1 MTIVSPRWISIKL
14 KVALVVC
21 LVSGASFSVFFA
33 INYQDT
39 IQRIHAHAEELIL
52 RNHETHT
59 RYIVDT
65 LTKMRQDSEMIVGFP
80 PISGIIRTREAVDN
94 RDPLDGS
101 TLADWRA
108 RLETLF
114 ISIIG
119 NRSGYSQI
127 RLILAENNWSEF
139 ARVDQDNG
147 DVQVVPQDDLQ
158 SKGEEPYIKALQA
171 DPTSDILFSN
181 VTRNREHQ
189 RVSGPPMLRSMK
201 RVVDEHGNL
210 LGAIVVN
217 ADIASLLTVPS
228 SSEDLGQTFYSVEN
242 SEIAGIPVADGDR
255 NFYANIEGK
264 PDTISL
270 EQLASF
276 PERRLVHFKDQ
287 IGVYISRVDTGNE
300 MVPFTF
306 RIATTVDLHDLYSAA
321 RDELWRNVGNALW
334 LTILAS
340 GLGYL
345 FSAKLL
351 RPLQV
356 LLSEI
361 NESSQILRPLSNRYR
376 GNDEISDIAQNFT
389 RLTNDL
395 IRETQR
401 LDMVLSNISEGILT
415 LSEDGCIEDANP
427 AASRILGNSE
437 PELHGA
443 RLLELLGFDAE
454 ATQGLLADAA
464 HAHAAEEAGVRELT
478 MTRSDGSRIVL
489 NLTLQH
495 ATYAGE
501 GRFVAMIRD
510 VTRRA
515 AATERSEALIAAL
528 QRSNAELDQFA
539 YVASHDLK
547 APLRV
552 ISNAVVWL
560 EEDLEPYLTDDT
572 RESMNL
578 LKSRTSR
585 MERLL
590 NDLLQHSR
598 IGRVAEPE
606 TRVPGKTMAE
616 ELLQLLEVP
625 EGMSISF
632 SDGFLDLHMRKFP
645 LETIFVNLIGNG
657 IKHHDREVG
666 QITVNVEQCRAGWR
680 FRVEDDGPG
689 IEPAYHQRIFKVFQ
703 TLKSRDQLESS
714 GMGLAFVK
722 KYIDVAGGD
731 IKILSD
737 GERGTIFEFFW
748 PFEKPQQDQAA

>member
-21 LVSGASFSVFFA
+21 LVSSASFSVFFA

-59 RYIVDT
+59 RYIVDA
-65 LTKMRQDSEMIVGFP
+65 LAKMREDSEMIVGFP
-80 PISGIIRTREAVDN
+80 PISGIIRTREAVGG

-101 TLADWRA
+101 TLAEWRA

-114 ISIIG
+114 TSIIG

-127 RLILAENNWSEF
+127 RLILSENNWSEF
-139 ARVDQDNG
+139 ARVNQDNG
-147 DVQVVPQDDLQ
+147 DVHVVPRENLQ
-158 SKGEEPYIKALQA
+158 SKGEEPYIKAIQA
-171 DPTSDILFSN
+171 VPTSDILFSN

-217 ADIASLLTVPS
+217 ADIASLLTVPH

-242 SEIAGIPVADGDR
+242 FEIAGIPVDDDER
-255 NFYANIEGK
+255 SFYANIEGK

-276 PERRLVHFKDQ
+276 PERRLVHFEDQ
-287 IGVYISRVDTGNE
+287 VGVYISRVDTGNE
-300 MVPFTF
+300 KVPFTF
-306 RIATTVDLHDLYSAA
+306 RIATMVDLHDLYSAA
-321 RDELWRNVGNALW
+321 RDELWRNVSNALW

-351 RPLQV
+351 RPLQA

-415 LSEDGCIEDANP
+415 LSEDGRIEDANP
-427 AASRILGNSE
+427 AASRILGSPE
-437 PELHGA
+437 PELRGA
-443 RLLELLGFDAE
+443 RLLERLGFDAE
-454 ATQGLLADAA
+454 AMQRLLEDAA
-464 HAHAAEEAGVRELT
+464 HSQAAEEAEMCEIR
-478 MTRSDGSRIVL
+478 MTRPDGSRIML

-515 AATERSEALIAAL
+515 VAAERSEALIAAL

-552 ISNAVVWL
+552 ISNAVIWL

-606 TRVPGKTMAE
+606 TRITGKTMAE
-616 ELLQLLEVP
+616 ELMQLLEVP
-625 EGMSISF
+625 EGMRISF
-632 SDGFLDLHMRKFP
+632 SDGFLDLQMRKFP

-657 IKHHDREVG
+657 IKHHDRKDG
-666 QITVNVEQCRAGWR
+666 QITVNVEQCGAGWR

-689 IEPAYHQRIFKVFQ
+689 IEPVYHQRIFKVFQ

-748 PFEKPQQDQAA
+748 PFENHQQDQAA